1 MEESFAFLHL
11 LEWMV
16 KRMLLQQLINGI
28 SLGAVY
34 ALMAVGFA
42 LVFSILKFSN
52 FGHGSVI
59 MLSAYLGLW
68 ASNRFGLGLLA
79 TLAVCTIGGGL
90 MAVVI
95 ERIGFKPIRD
105 KKGPL
110 IYLFVSS
117 IAISMF
123 FRYLMTALLG
133 GRFYMYRPLLQTTS
147 LRFAGVTIPVVNLA
161 MLAAS
166 VVALTFLLYVLYR
179 TTIGIA
185 IRAASTDLVTP
196 SLMGINT
203 DLIVSV
209 TFFISGALA
218 GIAGL
223 FLGMSLNVY
232 PQLGNLVLKAFVATV
247 VGGLGSLGG
256 AVVAAFLLGLL
267 ETMITAYV
275 SGAVTPMVSF
285 TVMILFLLFKPEGVA
300 GLLGLRSSAAVQKL

>member
-1 MEESFAFLHL
+1 
-11 LEWMV
+11 MV
-16 KRMLLQQLINGI
+16 KSLLVQQIINGL
-28 SLGAVY
+28 SLGSVY

-52 FGHGSVI
+52 FSHGSVI

-68 ASNRFGLGLLA
+68 FSNRFDVGLFPTLL
-79 TLAVCTIGGGL
+79 VCMIGGGTI
-90 MAVVI
+90 AVII
-95 ERIGFKPIRD
+95 EKIGFKPIRD
-105 KKGPL
+105 KNGPL

-123 FRYLMTALLG
+123 LQYLMTALLG
-133 GRFYMYRPLLQTTS
+133 GRFFMYRPLLKS
-147 LRFAGVTIPVVNLA
+147 SSWRFAGITIPIVNLA

-166 VVALTFLLYVLYR
+166 IVALVFLLYVLYR

-185 IRAASTDLVTP
+185 IRAAATDLSTP
-196 SLMGINT
+196 NLLGININM
-203 DLIVSV
+203 LISI

-232 PQLGNLVLKAFVATV
+232 PQLGGLVLKAFVATV

-256 AVVAAFLLGLL
+256 AVIAAFLLGLL
-267 ETMITAYV
+267 ETMITAYIG
-275 SGAVTPMVSF
+275 GAVTPMVSF

-300 GLLGLRSSAAVQKL
+300 GLLGLSSGSATQKL